1 MTSSSDPSRRLARR
15 ASIAFGA
22 LTALAFGL
30 IVLGALV
37 RAHGAG
43 LACPDWPL
51 CFGSVIPAFNFGVAF
66 EWGHRA
72 LAGTLTLGVAASSV
86 WVLRDRSLRPAVA
99 RVLAVIGVLLGAQIV
114 LGGFTVLLGL
124 APWTV
129 TAHLLFGNALCA
141 ALLWCSRSLAEYG
154 SPVPAAWVPAHVRGL
169 ALAAGGLVV
178 LQLALGGL
186 VSSHY
191 AGLACYDFPSCDG
204 VSFAPA
210 FTGLVGLHVLHRLG
224 ACSVALAFILL
235 VGATWGSDEPVARIA
250 RSGLRLIALQVA
262 VGVANVLLRLP
273 VEMTGLH
280 SALAAALVLECALLV
295 REILLHRAERAIT
308 GGAAHAQ
315 PLGAS

>member
-1 MTSSSDPSRRLARR
+1 MTRTPDRSLLVARR
-15 ASIAFGA
+15 AAVAFGA

-51 CFGSVIPAFNFGVAF
+51 CFGSVIPAFDFGVAF

-72 LAGTLTLGVAASSV
+72 LAGTLTLGIAASTF
-86 WVLRDRSLRPAVA
+86 WVLRERALRPVVGRA
-99 RVLAVIGVLLGAQIV
+99 LALVWALLCVQILLGG
-114 LGGFTVLLGL
+114 LTVLLGL

-129 TAHLLFGNALCA
+129 TSHLLLGNCLCA
-141 ALLWCSRSLAEYG
+141 ALLWCSRSLSEHG
-154 SPVPAAWVPAHVRGL
+154 SAVLAAPLPSHVRGL
-169 ALAAGGLVV
+169 ALASAGFVA

-191 AGLACYDFPSCDG
+191 AGLACYEFPTCDG

-210 FTGLVGLHVLHRLG
+210 FTGLVGLHVLHRFG
-224 ACSVALAFILL
+224 AYAVATVFILL
-235 VGATWGSDEPVARIA
+235 VWATWGSGEPAARIA
-250 RSGLRLIALQVA
+250 RSALRVVALQVA
-262 VGVANVLLRLP
+262 VGVANVWLRLP

-280 SALAAALVLECALLV
+280 SALAAALVLQCALLV
-295 REILLHRAERAIT
+295 REVLLQRPERAMA
-308 GGAAHAQ
+308 GGVEPA
-315 PLGAS
+315 LGMP